1 MPSRQNSGNV
11 KNRRLPKYP
20 VLLFCLG
27 LSVSLAIA
35 IAPRTVAVDPVPERH
50 QLGLELYLKNC
61 GTCHMALPPAVMPR
75 ETWQQLLQEREHYGV
90 ALELPIDPP
99 RLLIWQY
106 LQFAS
111 RPRASEDPTP
121 YRLRNSRY
129 FQALH
134 PRVKLT
140 EPITISSCVQCH
152 PGAMKYDFRS
162 LSPEWVDFQ

>member
-1 MPSRQNSGNV
+1 MPSRQSPDRLS
-11 KNRRLPKYP
+11 NRRSQKYL

-27 LSVSLAIA
+27 LSWSLAIA
-35 IAPRTVAVDPVPERH
+35 IAPRTVAVDPVPQSY
-50 QLGLELYLKNC
+50 QLGLELYQENC

-75 ETWQQLLQEREHYGV
+75 ETWQQLLQDREHYGV
-90 ALELPIDPP
+90 GLQLPIDPP

-111 RPRASEDPTP
+111 RPLASDEETP

-134 PRVKLT
+134 PRVKI
-140 EPITISSCVQCH
+140 EDPITISSCVQCH

-162 LSPEWVDFQ
+162 LTPEWLDSQ